1 MIDSFHTRNN
11 HRKSFDNTDS
21 YFSMISHN
29 RDNWLNP
36 EAFLTYSYLT
46 IFQKVVTKRITCTNL
61 SIFQFD
67 PIHLFVQ
74 LFTRSQTFLQHL

>member
-21 YFSMISHN
+21 YFSMISTIETI
-29 RDNWLNP
+29 